1 MANKTE
7 KPTQKKLQDA
17 SKKGQIL
24 KSRDLTVS
32 VIMLVGTLYLG
43 YVFDVHHIMSI
54 LEYILDHNAKPDIW
68 DYFKAM
74 GIGWLKTIIPF
85 LLVCMFTTILVS
97 WFQSKMQLATEAI
110 KFKFDSL
117 NPVNGLKRIFGLK
130 TVKEFVKAILYII
143 FFALAIKLFW
153 TNHKSLLFKT
163 LDGDII
169 SLLSD
174 WGEML
179 FLLILY
185 CLGSMI
191 IVLIFDFIAEYFL
204 FMKDMKMD
212 KQEVKREYKEQEG
225 NPEIKSKRR
234 ERHQEILSEQ
244 LKSDVSNSR
253 LMIANPTH
261 IAIGIY
267 FKPHLSPIPLISVRE
282 TNEVALAV
290 RKYAKEIGIPIITD
304 KKLARKIYATHR
316 RYDYV
321 SFENIDE
328 ILRLLLWL
336 EDVENAGQPVPDELL
351 PSEDKFK
358 EGEDTKS
365 ENKGSNLGKLKFPEG
380 HKL

>member
-7 KPTQKKLQDA
+7 KPTDKKLKDA

-32 VIMLVGTLYLG
+32 LIMLVGTLYLG

-68 DYFKAM
+68 DYFKAI
-74 GIGWLKTIIPF
+74 GIGWLKTIVPF

-97 WFQSKMQLATEAI
+97 WFQSKMKLATEAI
-110 KFKFDSL
+110 KLKFDSL
-117 NPVNGLKRIFGLK
+117 NPINGLKKIFSLK
-130 TVKEFVKAILYII
+130 TLKEFVKAILYIV
-143 FFALAIKLFW
+143 FFCLAIRVFW
-153 TNHKSLLFKT
+153 GNNKSLLFKT

-179 FLLILY
+179 FLLVLY
-185 CLGSMI
+185 CLVSMI
-191 IVLIFDFIAEYFL
+191 IILIFDYIAEYFL

-225 NPEIKSKRR
+225 NPEVKSKRR

-267 FKPHLSPIPLISVRE
+267 FKPNLSPIPLISVRA
-282 TNEVALAV
+282 TNQVALAI
-290 RKYAKEIGIPIITD
+290 RCYAQEIGIPVITD

-321 SFENIDE
+321 SFENLDE

-336 EDVENAGQPVPDELL
+336 EDVENAGQPDATEEPVLEDEV
-351 PSEDKFK
+351 K
-358 EGEDTKS
+358 
-365 ENKGSNLGKLKFPEG
+365 
-380 HKL
+380 

>member
-7 KPTQKKLQDA
+7 KPTDKKLKDA

-32 VIMLVGTLYLG
+32 LIMLVGTLYLG

-68 DYFKAM
+68 DYFKAI
-74 GIGWLKTIIPF
+74 GIGWLKTIVPF

-97 WFQSKMQLATEAI
+97 WFQSKMKLATGAI
-110 KFKFDSL
+110 KLKFDSL
-117 NPVNGLKRIFGLK
+117 NPINGLKKIFSLK
-130 TVKEFVKAILYII
+130 TLKEFVKAILYIV
-143 FFALAIKLFW
+143 FFCLAIRVFW
-153 TNHKSLLFKT
+153 GNNKSLLFKT

-179 FLLILY
+179 FLLVLY
-185 CLGSMI
+185 CLVSMI
-191 IVLIFDFIAEYFL
+191 IILIFDYIAEYFL
-204 FMKDMKMD
+204 FMKNMKMD

-225 NPEIKSKRR
+225 NPEVKSKRR

-267 FKPHLSPIPLISVRE
+267 FKPNLSPIPLISVRA
-282 TNEVALAV
+282 TNQVALAI
-290 RKYAKEIGIPIITD
+290 RRYAQEIGIPVITD

-321 SFENIDE
+321 SFENLDK

-336 EDVENAGQPVPDELL
+336 EDVENAGQPDTTEEPVLEDEV
-351 PSEDKFK
+351 K
-358 EGEDTKS
+358 
-365 ENKGSNLGKLKFPEG
+365 
-380 HKL
+380 

>member
-1 MANKTE
+1 MECFTANKTE

-24 KSRDLTVS
+24 KSRDLTEC

-153 TNHKSLLFKT
+153 SNHKSLLFKT

-225 NPEIKSKRR
+225 SPEIKSKRR

-365 ENKGSNLGKLKFPEG
+365 ENKDNN
-380 HKL
+380 

>member
-7 KPTQKKLQDA
+7 KPTDKKLKDA

-32 VIMLVGTLYLG
+32 LIMLVGTLYLG

-68 DYFKAM
+68 DYFKAI
-74 GIGWLKTIIPF
+74 GIGWLKTIVPF
-85 LLVCMFTTILVS
+85 LLVCIFTTILVS
-97 WFQSKMQLATEAI
+97 WFQSKMKLATEAI
-110 KFKFDSL
+110 KLKFDSL
-117 NPVNGLKRIFGLK
+117 NPVNGLKKIFSLK
-130 TVKEFVKAILYII
+130 TLKEFVKAILYIV
-143 FFALAIKLFW
+143 FFCLAIRVFW
-153 TNHKSLLFKT
+153 GNNKSLLFKT

-179 FLLILY
+179 FLLVLY
-185 CLGSMI
+185 CLVSMI
-191 IVLIFDFIAEYFL
+191 IILIFDYIAEYFL

-225 NPEIKSKRR
+225 NPEVKSKRR

-267 FKPHLSPIPLISVRE
+267 FKPNLSPIPLISVRA
-282 TNEVALAV
+282 TNQVALAI
-290 RKYAKEIGIPIITD
+290 RRYAQEIGIPVITD

-321 SFENIDE
+321 SFENLDE

-336 EDVENAGQPVPDELL
+336 EDVENAGQPDTTEEPVLEDEV
-351 PSEDKFK
+351 K
-358 EGEDTKS
+358 
-365 ENKGSNLGKLKFPEG
+365 
-380 HKL
+380 

>member
-1 MANKTE
+1 MECFTANKTE

-24 KSRDLTVS
+24 KSRDLTVC
-32 VIMLVGTLYLG
+32 VIMLVSTLYLG

-153 TNHKSLLFKT
+153 SNHKSLLFKT

-225 NPEIKSKRR
+225 SPEIKSKRR

-365 ENKGSNLGKLKFPEG
+365 ENKDNN
-380 HKL
+380 

>member
-7 KPTQKKLQDA
+7 KPTDKKLKDA
-17 SKKGQIL
+17 SKNGQIL

-32 VIMLVGTLYLG
+32 LIMLVGTLYLG

-68 DYFKAM
+68 DYFKAI
-74 GIGWLKTIIPF
+74 GIGWLKTIVPF

-97 WFQSKMQLATEAI
+97 WFQSKMKLATEAI
-110 KFKFDSL
+110 KLKFDSL
-117 NPVNGLKRIFGLK
+117 NPINGLKKIFSLK
-130 TVKEFVKAILYII
+130 TLKEFVKAILYIV
-143 FFALAIKLFW
+143 FFCLAIRVFW
-153 TNHKSLLFKT
+153 GNNKSLLFKT

-179 FLLILY
+179 FLLVLY
-185 CLGSMI
+185 CLVSMI
-191 IVLIFDFIAEYFL
+191 IILIFDYIAEYFL

-225 NPEIKSKRR
+225 NPEVKSKRR

-244 LKSDVSNSR
+244 LKPDVSNSR

-267 FKPHLSPIPLISVRE
+267 FKPNLSPIPLISVRA
-282 TNEVALAV
+282 TNQVALAI
-290 RKYAKEIGIPIITD
+290 RRYAQEIGVPVITD

-321 SFENIDE
+321 SFENLDE

-336 EDVENAGQPVPDELL
+336 EDVENAGQPDATEEPVLEDEV
-351 PSEDKFK
+351 K
-358 EGEDTKS
+358 
-365 ENKGSNLGKLKFPEG
+365 
-380 HKL
+380 

>member
-1 MANKTE
+1 MECFTANKTE

-24 KSRDLTVS
+24 KSRDLTVC

-153 TNHKSLLFKT
+153 SNHKSLLFKT

-185 CLGSMI
+185 CLGSML

-225 NPEIKSKRR
+225 SPEIKSKRR

-365 ENKGSNLGKLKFPEG
+365 ENKDNN
-380 HKL
+380 

>member
-7 KPTQKKLQDA
+7 KPTDKKLKDA

-32 VIMLVGTLYLG
+32 LIMLVGTLYLG

-68 DYFKAM
+68 DYFKAI
-74 GIGWLKTIIPF
+74 GIGWLKTIVPF
-85 LLVCMFTTILVS
+85 LLVCMVTTILVS
-97 WFQSKMQLATEAI
+97 WFQSKMKLATEAI
-110 KFKFDSL
+110 KLKFDSL
-117 NPVNGLKRIFGLK
+117 NPVNGLKKIFSLK
-130 TVKEFVKAILYII
+130 TLKEFVKAILYIV
-143 FFALAIKLFW
+143 FFCLAIRVFW
-153 TNHKSLLFKT
+153 GNNKSLLFKT

-179 FLLILY
+179 FLLVLY
-185 CLGSMI
+185 CLVSMI
-191 IVLIFDFIAEYFL
+191 IILIFDYIAEYFL

-225 NPEIKSKRR
+225 NPEVKSKRR

-267 FKPHLSPIPLISVRE
+267 FKPNLSPIPLISVRA
-282 TNEVALAV
+282 TNQVALAI
-290 RKYAKEIGIPIITD
+290 RRYAQEIGIPVITD

-321 SFENIDE
+321 SFENLDE

-336 EDVENAGQPVPDELL
+336 EDVENAGQPDTTEEPVLEDEV
-351 PSEDKFK
+351 K
-358 EGEDTKS
+358 
-365 ENKGSNLGKLKFPEG
+365 
-380 HKL
+380 

>member
-1 MANKTE
+1 MECFTANKTE

-24 KSRDLTVS
+24 KSRDLTVC

-43 YVFDVHHIMSI
+43 YVFDMHHIMSI

-153 TNHKSLLFKT
+153 SNHKSLLFKT

-225 NPEIKSKRR
+225 SPEIKSKRR

-365 ENKGSNLGKLKFPEG
+365 ENKDNN
-380 HKL
+380 

>member
-7 KPTQKKLQDA
+7 KPTDKKLKDA

-32 VIMLVGTLYLG
+32 LIMLVGTLYLG

-68 DYFKAM
+68 DYFKAI
-74 GIGWLKTIIPF
+74 GIGWLKTIVPF

-97 WFQSKMQLATEAI
+97 WFQSKMKLATEAI
-110 KFKFDSL
+110 KLKFDSL
-117 NPVNGLKRIFGLK
+117 NPINGLKKIFSLK
-130 TVKEFVKAILYII
+130 TLKGFVKAILYIV
-143 FFALAIKLFW
+143 FFCLAIRVFW
-153 TNHKSLLFKT
+153 GNNKSLLFKT

-179 FLLILY
+179 FLLVLY
-185 CLGSMI
+185 CLVSMI
-191 IVLIFDFIAEYFL
+191 IILIFDYIAEYFL

-225 NPEIKSKRR
+225 NPEVKSKRR

-267 FKPHLSPIPLISVRE
+267 FKPNLSPIPLISVRA
-282 TNEVALAV
+282 TNQVALAI
-290 RKYAKEIGIPIITD
+290 RRYAQEIGIPVITD

-321 SFENIDE
+321 SFENLDE

-336 EDVENAGQPVPDELL
+336 EDVENAGQPDATEEPVLEDEV
-351 PSEDKFK
+351 K
-358 EGEDTKS
+358 
-365 ENKGSNLGKLKFPEG
+365 
-380 HKL
+380 

>member
-7 KPTQKKLQDA
+7 KPTDKKLKDA

-32 VIMLVGTLYLG
+32 LIMLVGTLYLG

-68 DYFKAM
+68 DYFKAI
-74 GIGWLKTIIPF
+74 GIGWLKTIVPF

-97 WFQSKMQLATEAI
+97 WFQSKMKLATEAI
-110 KFKFDSL
+110 KLKFDSL
-117 NPVNGLKRIFGLK
+117 NPINGLKKIFSLK
-130 TVKEFVKAILYII
+130 TLKEFVKAILYIV
-143 FFALAIKLFW
+143 FFCLAIRVFW
-153 TNHKSLLFKT
+153 GNNKSLLFKT

-179 FLLILY
+179 FLLVLY
-185 CLGSMI
+185 CLVSMI
-191 IVLIFDFIAEYFL
+191 IILIFDYIAEYFL

-225 NPEIKSKRR
+225 NPEVKSKRR

-267 FKPHLSPIPLISVRE
+267 FKPNLSPIPLISVRA
-282 TNEVALAV
+282 TNQVALAI
-290 RKYAKEIGIPIITD
+290 RRYAQEIGIPVIMD

-321 SFENIDE
+321 SFENLDE

-336 EDVENAGQPVPDELL
+336 EDVENAGQPDTTEEPVLEDEV
-351 PSEDKFK
+351 K
-358 EGEDTKS
+358 
-365 ENKGSNLGKLKFPEG
+365 
-380 HKL
+380 

>member
-7 KPTQKKLQDA
+7 KPTDKKLKDA

-32 VIMLVGTLYLG
+32 LIMLVGTLYLG

-68 DYFKAM
+68 DYFKAI
-74 GIGWLKTIIPF
+74 GIGWLKTIVPF

-97 WFQSKMQLATEAI
+97 WFQSKMKLATEAI
-110 KFKFDSL
+110 KLKFDSL
-117 NPVNGLKRIFGLK
+117 NPVNGLKKIFSLK
-130 TVKEFVKAILYII
+130 TLKEFVKAILYIV
-143 FFALAIKLFW
+143 FFCLAIRVFW
-153 TNHKSLLFKT
+153 GNNKSLLFKT

-179 FLLILY
+179 FLLVLY
-185 CLGSMI
+185 CLVSMI
-191 IVLIFDFIAEYFL
+191 IILIFDYIAEYFL

-225 NPEIKSKRR
+225 NPEVKSKRR

-244 LKSDVSNSR
+244 LKSDVSNSW

-267 FKPHLSPIPLISVRE
+267 FKPNLSPIPLISVRA
-282 TNEVALAV
+282 TNQVALAI
-290 RKYAKEIGIPIITD
+290 RRYAQEIGIPVITD

-321 SFENIDE
+321 SFENLDE

-336 EDVENAGQPVPDELL
+336 EDVENVGQPDTTEEPVLEDEV
-351 PSEDKFK
+351 K
-358 EGEDTKS
+358 
-365 ENKGSNLGKLKFPEG
+365 
-380 HKL
+380 

>member
-1 MANKTE
+1 MECFTANKTE

-24 KSRDLTVS
+24 KSRDLTVC

-97 WFQSKMQLATEAI
+97 WFQSKMRLATEAI

-153 TNHKSLLFKT
+153 SNHKSLLFKT

-225 NPEIKSKRR
+225 SPEIKSKRR

-365 ENKGSNLGKLKFPEG
+365 ENKDNN
-380 HKL
+380 

>member
-85 LLVCMFTTILVS
+85 LLFCMFTTILVS
-97 WFQSKMQLATEAI
+97 WFQSKMQLATEAV

-143 FFALAIKLFW
+143 FFALAIKVFW
-153 TNHKSLLFKT
+153 SNHKSLLFKT

-336 EDVENAGQPVPDELL
+336 EDVENAGQPVPDEQFS
-351 PSEDKFK
+351 SEDKFI
-358 EGEDTKS
+358 EGEDTEI
-365 ENKGSNLGKLKFPEG
+365 ENKDNN
-380 HKL
+380 

>member
-7 KPTQKKLQDA
+7 KPTDKKLKDA

-32 VIMLVGTLYLG
+32 LIMLVGTLYLG

-68 DYFKAM
+68 DYFKAI
-74 GIGWLKTIIPF
+74 GIGWLKTIVPF
-85 LLVCMFTTILVS
+85 LLVCMFSTILVS
-97 WFQSKMQLATEAI
+97 WFQSKMKLATEAI
-110 KFKFDSL
+110 KLKFDSL
-117 NPVNGLKRIFGLK
+117 NPINGLKKIFSLK
-130 TVKEFVKAILYII
+130 TLKEFVKAILYIV
-143 FFALAIKLFW
+143 FFCLAIRVFW
-153 TNHKSLLFKT
+153 GNNKSLLFKT

-179 FLLILY
+179 FLLVLY
-185 CLGSMI
+185 CLVSMI
-191 IVLIFDFIAEYFL
+191 IILIFDYIAEYFL

-225 NPEIKSKRR
+225 NPEVKSKRR

-267 FKPHLSPIPLISVRE
+267 FKPNLSPIPLISVRA
-282 TNEVALAV
+282 TNQVALAI
-290 RKYAKEIGIPIITD
+290 RRYAQEIGIPVITD

-321 SFENIDE
+321 SFENLDE

-336 EDVENAGQPVPDELL
+336 EDVENAGQLDATEEPVLEDEV
-351 PSEDKFK
+351 K
-358 EGEDTKS
+358 
-365 ENKGSNLGKLKFPEG
+365 
-380 HKL
+380 

>member
-7 KPTQKKLQDA
+7 KPTDKKLKDA

-32 VIMLVGTLYLG
+32 LIMLVGTLYLG

-68 DYFKAM
+68 DYFKAI
-74 GIGWLKTIIPF
+74 GIGWLKTIVPF

-97 WFQSKMQLATEAI
+97 WFQSKMKLATEAI
-110 KFKFDSL
+110 KLKFDSL
-117 NPVNGLKRIFGLK
+117 NPINGLKKVFSLK
-130 TVKEFVKAILYII
+130 TLKEFVKAILYIV
-143 FFALAIKLFW
+143 FFCLAIRVFW
-153 TNHKSLLFKT
+153 GNNKSLLFKT

-179 FLLILY
+179 FLLVLY
-185 CLGSMI
+185 CLVSMI
-191 IVLIFDFIAEYFL
+191 IILIFDYIAEYFL

-225 NPEIKSKRR
+225 NPEVKSKRR

-267 FKPHLSPIPLISVRE
+267 FKPNLSPIPLISVRA
-282 TNEVALAV
+282 TNQVALAI
-290 RKYAKEIGIPIITD
+290 RRYAQEIGIPVITD

-321 SFENIDE
+321 SFENLDE

-336 EDVENAGQPVPDELL
+336 EDVENAGQLDAAEEPVLEDEV
-351 PSEDKFK
+351 K
-358 EGEDTKS
+358 
-365 ENKGSNLGKLKFPEG
+365 
-380 HKL
+380 

>member
-7 KPTQKKLQDA
+7 KPTDKKLKDA

-32 VIMLVGTLYLG
+32 LIMLVGTLYLG

-68 DYFKAM
+68 DYFKAI
-74 GIGWLKTIIPF
+74 GIGWLKTIVPF

-97 WFQSKMQLATEAI
+97 WFQSKMKLATEAI
-110 KFKFDSL
+110 KLKFDSL
-117 NPVNGLKRIFGLK
+117 NPVNGLKKIFSLK
-130 TVKEFVKAILYII
+130 TLKEFVKAILYIV
-143 FFALAIKLFW
+143 FFCLAIRVFW
-153 TNHKSLLFKT
+153 GNNKSLLFKT

-179 FLLILY
+179 FLLVLY
-185 CLGSMI
+185 CLVSMI
-191 IVLIFDFIAEYFL
+191 IILIFDYIAEYFL

-225 NPEIKSKRR
+225 NPEVKSKRR

-267 FKPHLSPIPLISVRE
+267 FKPNLSPIPLISVRA
-282 TNEVALAV
+282 TNQVALAI
-290 RKYAKEIGIPIITD
+290 RRYAQEIGIPVITD

-321 SFENIDE
+321 SFENLDE

-336 EDVENAGQPVPDELL
+336 EDVENAGQPDTTEEPVLEDEV
-351 PSEDKFK
+351 K
-358 EGEDTKS
+358 
-365 ENKGSNLGKLKFPEG
+365 
-380 HKL
+380 

>member
-1 MANKTE
+1 MECFTANKTE
-7 KPTQKKLQDA
+7 KPTQKKLLDA

-24 KSRDLTVS
+24 KSRDLTVC

-153 TNHKSLLFKT
+153 SNHKSLLFKT

-225 NPEIKSKRR
+225 SPEIKSKRR

-365 ENKGSNLGKLKFPEG
+365 ENKDNN
-380 HKL
+380 